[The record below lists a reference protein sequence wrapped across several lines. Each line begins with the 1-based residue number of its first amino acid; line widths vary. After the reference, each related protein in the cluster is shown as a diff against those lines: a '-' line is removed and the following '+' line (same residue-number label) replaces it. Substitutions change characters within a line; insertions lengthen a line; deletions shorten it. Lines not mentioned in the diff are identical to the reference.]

1 MTRYLTRR
9 LVQLLPL
16 LVLTTVVSFAVMQL
30 SPGGPLSAYEH
41 SPAITAAQLK
51 IIAHDLGL
59 DQPAPVQYWRWITG
73 ILHGQWGYSLQSGV
87 AVSTLITQRL
97 GNTLELVGT
106 AFAVSLLIAI
116 PLGVL
121 SSVRQYSIFDYLAT
135 FFSFVAYSIPVF
147 WAGLMVQLLF
157 SVKLG
162 WLPVAGMY
170 SEGVPWTLI
179 DALKHLVLPALV
191 LGLGL
196 IAGWS
201 RYLRSSMLEVLQ
213 LDYLRTARAKGL
225 TSQRVVLKHALRNA
239 VVPLVTVI
247 ALDIPLLFTGAL
259 VVEVVFSWPGEGRL
273 FYDALQNRDYPVLM
287 GVLLI
292 SAFLILFSNL
302 VADLLYGL
310 LNPRV
315 RYE

>member
-1 MTRYLTRR
+1 RERCKEHPCSGRTG
-9 LVQLLPL
+9 PSG
-16 LVLTTVVSFAVMQL
+16 TTCLRISCLYRQ
-30 SPGGPLSAYEH
+30 GECQEH
-41 SPAITAAQLK
+41 SPSITAAQLK
-51 IIAHDLGL
+51 VISHDLGL
-59 DQPAPVQYWRWITG
+59 DQPAPVQYWRWLSG
-73 ILHGQWGYSLQSGV
+73 LVHGQWGYSLESGEP
-87 AVSTLITQRL
+87 VSTLILERL
-97 GNTLELVGT
+97 GNTLELVAT
-106 AFAVSLLIAI
+106 AFALSLLIAI

-121 SSVRQYSIFDYLAT
+121 SSVRQYSGFDYIAT
-135 FFSFVAYSIPVF
+135 FLSFVAYSVPVF
-147 WAGLMVQLLF
+147 WAGLMAQLLF

-162 WLPVAGMY
+162 WLPVAGLY
-170 SEGVPWTLI
+170 TEGVPWTFV
-179 DALKHLVLPALV
+179 DAVKHLVLPALV

-213 LDYLRTARAKGL
+213 LDYLRTARAKGA
-225 TSQRVVLKHALRNA
+225 SSWSVVLKHALRNA

-247 ALDIPLLFTGAL
+247 TLDIPLLFTGAL

-292 SAFLILFSNL
+292 AAFLILFSNL
-302 VADLLYGL
+302 VADMLYGF

-315 RYE
+315 RYD